1 MRFDWYQA
9 TVSAEAGP
17 VLDALQAGLRPAK
30 VTHSKGRYNYHHTTT
45 MQGDDDDTLAVV
57 FHGGRNGDPNVALT
71 GQATDQGVD
80 VLRGAFPRHR
90 VTRFDAAEDFV
101 QVGAWERLERVLRGV
116 AAEHGV
122 KGRAIVP
129 DDVSEGRTYY
139 LGAPS
144 SDVRVRLYEKTAE
157 QRRKLPEDRWGEIPE
172 GWSRLEC
179 QVRPSD
185 RQVREFC
192 AGLNASDIWGFSA
205 WTKAAAAQ
213 ALQIDVERLHS
224 RIRRERDDDRA
235 LRVMVQQ
242 YANVLK
248 RLHGDLGDW
257 SCVGLT
263 IGELIAKLDSSN

>member
-1 MRFDWYQA
+1 MKFDWYQA
-9 TVSAEAGP
+9 TVSAEAGL
-17 VLDALQAGLRPAK
+17 VLDALQAGLRPSK
-30 VTHSKGRYNYHHTTT
+30 VTHSKGRYNYRHTTT
-45 MQGDDDDTLAVV
+45 MQADDDDTLAVV
-57 FHGGRNGDPNVALT
+57 FHGGKNGDPNVALT
-71 GQATDQGVD
+71 GQATEQGVG

-90 VTRFDAAEDFV
+90 VTRFDAAEDFI
-101 QVGAWERLERVLRGV
+101 QVGVWERLERVLRGV
-116 AAEHGV
+116 AADHGV

-157 QRRKLPEDRWGEIPE
+157 QRRKLPENRWGEVPD

-192 AGLNASDIWGFSA
+192 AGLDASDVWGFSA

-213 ALQIDVERLHS
+213 ALQLDVERLHS
-224 RIRRERDDDRA
+224 RIKRERDDDRA

-242 YANVLK
+242 YANVLRRHK
-248 RLHGDLGDW
+248 DQLGDW
-257 SCVGLT
+257 ACLGLT
-263 IGELIAKLDSSN
+263 LGEMVESLDRL